1 MTLFTVTVYVLF
13 HFGLDRDSLDGE
25 LASGVLWVTLLLA
38 AVIGV
43 TRLFAAEREQ
53 GGIDALLL
61 APVDRTALF
70 LAKAAALFLY
80 LVALEL
86 VAVPAF
92 GLLLLGPDLLDA
104 LPELLLILL
113 LADVGLAAVGA
124 LVSALAAE
132 TRARELIVPLLLLP
146 LLVPLLIGA
155 ASATEPLLRG
165 AQSPEDLGP
174 LPGAAG
180 RLRRGV
186 RADRPGGLRLPAGR
200 LSRCLTV
207 PWGRVLQGL
216 QAAGRGHR
224 RDHGRSRSRSC
235 SSTRRSTPTRASSRR
250 SSTCTCRWRS
260 WRCAAS
266 WPAGSWPS
274 STCARGDRSWDMR
287 SYVAIHMSII
297 LGIGVLITG
306 AIWAKA
312 AWGHWWVWDE
322 PVLVSFLVVFLLY
335 CVYYPLRFS
344 IEDPERQARYSSV
357 FAIAAGAFVPINFV
371 AVRLAESFTHPRVLS
386 QTGGSLPGDMR
397 LTFLVCILAMTLL
410 FVTLWKLELTSK
422 HASMQLKRL
431 RARLEAGAA

>member
-1 MTLFTVTVYVLF
+1 MIAAARAILRKDLTIELRTKEAVPAMTLFTVTVYVLF

-70 LAKAAALFLY
+70 VAKGAALFLY

-92 GLLLLGPDLLDA
+92 ALLLLGPGLGGA

-165 AQSPEDLGP
+165 AQEAEDLGRF
-174 LPGAAG
+174 LA
-180 RLRRGV
+180 LL
-186 RADRPGGLRLPAGR
+186 GGYDA
-200 LSRCLTV
+200 V
-207 PWGRVLQGL
+207 F
-216 QAAGRGHR
+216 
-224 RDHGRSRSRSC
+224 
-235 SSTRRSTPTRASSRR
+235 
-250 SSTCTCRWRS
+250 
-260 WRCAAS
+260 
-266 WPAGSWPS
+266 
-274 STCARGDRSWDMR
+274 
-287 SYVAIHMSII
+287 I
-297 LGIGVLITG
+297 LISLAVF
-306 AIWAKA
+306 
-312 AWGHWWVWDE
+312 D
-322 PVLVSFLVVFLLY
+322 FLL
-335 CVYYPLRFS
+335 
-344 IEDPERQARYSSV
+344 D
-357 FAIAAGAFVPINFV
+357 
-371 AVRLAESFTHPRVLS
+371 
-386 QTGGSLPGDMR
+386 D
-397 LTFLVCILAMTLL
+397 
-410 FVTLWKLELTSK
+410 
-422 HASMQLKRL
+422 
-431 RARLEAGAA
+431 